1 MSRLLVCPLSGLG
14 DALENHRPSHLVT
27 LLSPQSMIPTPAGFD
42 PGRHLKLGVDDV
54 GDPAAADHPP
64 GRADI
69 DRLLAFAR
77 SWDGQAPL
85 LIHCW
90 AGVSRSMASAFV
102 ILCDRLGSGREI
114 EIALAMRRRAPHAS
128 PNRLLVRHADDAL
141 GREGRMVAAL
151 GVMGQPLTVIEGV
164 TTAFPLANP

>member
-1 MSRLLVCPLSGLG
+1 MPRLLVCPLSGLG
-14 DALENHRPSHLVT
+14 DALESHKPSHLVT
-27 LLSPQSMIPTPAGFD
+27 LLSPQHMIPTPQGFD
-42 PGRHLKLGVDDV
+42 PVRHLRLGVEDV
-54 GDPAAADHPP
+54 SEPEAAENPP

-77 SWDGQAPL
+77 HWDGKAPF

-90 AGVSRSMASAFV
+90 AGVSRSMASAFTV
-102 ILCDRLGSGREI
+102 LCDRLGHGREI

-141 GREGRMVAAL
+141 ARNGRMIGALAA
-151 GVMGQPLTVIEGV
+151 MGPPLMVTEGV
-164 TTAFPLANP
+164 TTAFPLVDL